1 MQKKP
6 VSKIIIVGG
15 GTAGWMA
22 AASLSKHFR
31 KTSVAITVVESS
43 EIGTVGVGEATIPTL
58 RRFYAE
64 LGMKDHDVMRATRA
78 TCKLGIQFR
87 DWHSTGSQFIHPFGL
102 YGQRANGVEF
112 HHYWMKLRERGE
124 AAGDLP
130 EYSLGVQLAEHHKFI
145 EPSPNP
151 PSELSVFDWAL
162 HFDAALFAKLMREY
176 AEQHGVKRIDAR
188 IHAVQQNST
197 DGSLASLQ
205 LDNGDEISGDLFI
218 DCSGFRALLI
228 EQTLKTGYE
237 DWSKWLLCDSAVA
250 VQSELAGNPPP
261 YTISQAHK
269 AGWQWRIPLQHRQ
282 GNGHVYCSRYMSEDE
297 AIAILKKNINGHLL
311 HEPRR
316 FNFTAGRS
324 KQAWNKNCI
333 AIGLASGFLEPLEST
348 SIALVETAI
357 EKIRHSFPRPYYT
370 QTEID
375 KFNHLTAQEY
385 ERVRDFI
392 ILHYKANQRHGE
404 PLWDQCRTTAVPEL
418 LQNKI
423 DGFTTRGELIRYPIE
438 IFGPPSWLAI
448 YHGFGILP
456 QAYDSRVNQLDE
468 NYLEQSLA
476 EMRNSIQHAVNSVPT
491 HEEFIAANCAV
502 NA

>member
-15 GTAGWMA
+15 GTAGWMT

-31 KTSVAITVVESS
+31 KTSVAITLVESS

-64 LGMKDHDVMRATRA
+64 LGMKDLDVMRATRA

-112 HHYWMKLRERGE
+112 HHYWMKLREHGE
-124 AAGDLP
+124 DAGELP

-176 AEQHGVKRIDAR
+176 AEQQGVKRIDAR
-188 IHAVQQNST
+188 IHEVRQSPI
-197 DGSLASLQ
+197 DDSLASLM
-205 LDNGDEISGDLFI
+205 LDNGDEVNGDLFI

-237 DWSKWLLCDSAVA
+237 DWSEWLLCDSAVA
-250 VQSELAGNPPP
+250 VQSELAGDPPP

-282 GNGHVYCSRYMSEDE
+282 GNGHVYCSRYMTEDE
-297 AIAILKKNINGHLL
+297 AVAILKKNIDGHLL

-316 FNFTAGRS
+316 FTFNAGRR

-333 AIGLASGFLEPLEST
+333 AVGLASGFLEPLEST

-357 EKIRHSFPRPYYT
+357 EKIRHSFPYPYYT
-370 QTEID
+370 QAAVDE
-375 KFNHLTAQEY
+375 FNHLTAQEY

-404 PLWDQCRTTAVPEL
+404 PLWDQCRTTAVPEP

-423 DGFTTRGELIRYPIE
+423 DAFVTRGELIRYPIE

-456 QAYDSRVNQLDE
+456 QTYDSRVDQLDE
-468 NYLEQSLA
+468 NYLKQSLA
-476 EMRNSIQHAVNSVPT
+476 EMRKSIQRAVNSVPT
-491 HEEFIAANCAV
+491 HKEFIAANCSV

>member
-15 GTAGWMA
+15 GTAGWMT

-31 KTSVAITVVESS
+31 KTSVAITLVESS
-43 EIGTVGVGEATIPTL
+43 GIGTVGVGEATIPTL

-64 LGMKDHDVMRATRA
+64 LGMKDFDVMRATRA

-87 DWHSTGSQFIHPFGL
+87 DWHSTGSRFIHPFGL
-102 YGQRANGVEF
+102 YGQRANGLEF
-112 HHYWMKLRERGE
+112 HQYWMKLCELSE
-124 AAGDLP
+124 DAGDLP

-176 AEQHGVKRIDAR
+176 AEQQGVKRIDAR
-188 IHAVQQNST
+188 IQAVRQNAI
-197 DGSLASLQ
+197 DGYLTSLQ
-205 LDNGDEISGDLFI
+205 LDNGDELNGDLFI

-237 DWSKWLLCDSAVA
+237 DWSEWLLCDSAVA
-250 VQSELAGNPPP
+250 VQSELAGDPPP

-282 GNGHVYCSRYMSEDE
+282 GNGHVYCSRYMTEDE
-297 AIAILKKNINGHLL
+297 AIAILKKNIDGNFL

-316 FNFTAGRS
+316 FNFTAGIR

-333 AIGLASGFLEPLEST
+333 AVGLASGFLEPLEST

-357 EKIRHSFPRPYYT
+357 EKICHSFPRPYYT
-370 QTEID
+370 QTAID
-375 KFNHLTAQEY
+375 EFNHLTAQEY

-392 ILHYKANQRHGE
+392 ILHYKVNQRHGE
-404 PLWDQCRTTAVPEL
+404 PLWDQCRTTAIPQT

-423 DGFTTRGELIRYPIE
+423 DSFVTRGELIRYPIE

-456 QAYDSRVNQLDE
+456 QAYDSRANQLDE
-468 NYLEQSLA
+468 NYLKQSLA
-476 EMRNSIQHAVNSVPT
+476 EMRKSIQRAVNSVPT
-491 HEEFIAANCAV
+491 HKEFIAANCSI